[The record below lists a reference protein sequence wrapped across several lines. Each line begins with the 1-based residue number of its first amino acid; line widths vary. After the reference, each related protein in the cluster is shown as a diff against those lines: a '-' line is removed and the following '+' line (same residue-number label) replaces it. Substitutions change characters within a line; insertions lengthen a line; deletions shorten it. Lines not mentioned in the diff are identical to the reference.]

1 MSGITQTYEYESLL
15 LSYSCLEIVGR
26 HLIYKSHIYAREIRR
41 GMFYHSLSLQ
51 NIKQIFSDA
60 YHISS
65 NVC

>member
-1 MSGITQTYEYESLL
+1 MSGITQTYEQHFC
-15 LSYSCLEIVGR
+15 SYLTAA
-26 HLIYKSHIYAREIRR
+26 LKYKSHIYARDIRR
-41 GMFYHSLSLQ
+41 GMFHHSLSLQ